1 MARTLK
7 LDIVVDDHGAIQKLA
22 QVDAAIDGLAEPT
35 KRATEATQQLGESQA
50 RAGRGAETAATATSV
65 LTGTLARYLTAGAAL
80 GAIKASLDYA
90 SGLQKMADT
99 LQLGTVAL
107 QELENVAVGSNTT
120 LQTLTSSI
128 FDMQRRLAGGDAGAV
143 AALGALNIK
152 MSEFLQL
159 KGDEQFFLVARAL
172 AGVENQMER
181 SRLAFELFGLRAREV
196 LPALVGDVDALRGSV
211 RTLTAAQIADL
222 AKVEQAWQQL
232 VLSVKRAIAVIV
244 GEITRIFAPLA
255 ALSGQMGALLAML
268 GATPSSGLGTL
279 ADWQQPSGLP
289 LPLPPLP
296 PPPAPSFAGGT
307 DGYQWFG
314 SGTPALLHGWE
325 KVTPLGKDGG
335 GVTLAPGAI
344 VINYP
349 IASDARALQELARL
363 VGRALMQH
371 TAGLRMPAGA

>member
-211 RTLTAAQIADL
+211 RTLTAAQIAHL
-222 AKVEQAWQQL
+222 AQVEQAWQQL
-232 VLSVKRAIAVIV
+232 VLSVKRANAVIV
-244 GEITRIFAPLA
+244 GEIKRNLAPRA
-255 ALSGQMGALLAML
+255 NG
-268 GATPSSGLGTL
+268 
-279 ADWQQPSGLP
+279 QQPGGLP

>member
-181 SRLAFELFGLRAREV
+181 SRLAF
-196 LPALVGDVDALRGSV
+196 ALVGDVDALRGSV

-349 IASDARALQELARL
+349 IASDARALQELA
-363 VGRALMQH
+363 GI
-371 TAGLRMPAGA
+371 